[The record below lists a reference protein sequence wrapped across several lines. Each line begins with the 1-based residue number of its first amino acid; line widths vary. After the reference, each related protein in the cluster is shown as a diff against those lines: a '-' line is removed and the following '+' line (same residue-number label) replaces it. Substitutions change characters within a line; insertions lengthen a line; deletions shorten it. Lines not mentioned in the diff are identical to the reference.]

1 MGYEQGFKK
10 GLKFTNRSVTTF
22 PDNDWIAGVE
32 DDENQ
37 DESED
42 DENQDESEDDENLE
56 NETENQNNENKMKLK
71 MNQRWMLNMIK
82 NNKK

>member
-1 MGYEQGFKK
+1 MDLASGRVITRGRVIEVPITKTIIEVVEKMGYEQGFKK
-10 GLKFTNRSVTTF
+10 GLKFTNRSGNAY

-42 DENQDESEDDENLE
+42 D
-56 NETENQNNENKMKLK
+56 
-71 MNQRWMLNMIK
+71 
-82 NNKK
+82 